1 MNIFVF
7 AAYPLALIYNAFES
21 TTKFVRIFNY
31 TVTALIIVAVCIGFA
46 VEKEI
51 VSLTLNG

>member
-31 TVTALIIVAVCIGFA
+31 IVTLLIIVAVCIGFG
-46 VEKEI
+46 VQNSI
-51 VSLTLNG
+51 VSLALNG